1 MAPSLGPFSNSQ
13 MRFPNRNERTRH
25 TQQVISRPGLR
36 EYELETQDP
45 AETDAFRE
53 ILHRGNERK
62 SHLGNGK
69 LKVLNTSVTLGTVAL
84 HAQCEYVLW
93 AWAISLRLF
102 CPR

>member
-1 MAPSLGPFSNSQ
+1 

-25 TQQVISRPGLR
+25 TQPVISHPGLR

-62 SHLGNGK
+62 SLIGKEK
-69 LKVLNTSVTLGTVAL
+69 LKLLNTNVTLAVVFFRRKIAYHTAASWR
-84 HAQCEYVLW
+84 HTSPFIQ
-93 AWAISLRLF
+93 STK
-102 CPR
+102 